1 MADRRI
7 GSDHTPMQV
16 QIAALALVAI
26 SKETPGNPALSA
38 SPGPTAHPAGRE
50 PKGSSSP
57 HMRIN
62 SIGGHC
68 LPSDRTTEGSHISRR
83 AGIPPTPAPPQI
95 PSAHVS
101 LGQGLPQIVREARL
115 VDCQEQI
122 FAARRHMRP
131 AGLYVKREKPGF
143 DWAFLRASTR
153 QHSSPAPIGNQW
165 EA

>member
-7 GSDHTPMQV
+7 GSDHTPMRKKSRP
-16 QIAALALVAI
+16 I
-26 SKETPGNPALSA
+26 
-38 SPGPTAHPAGRE
+38 TAHLHATPLE
-50 PKGSSSP
+50 
-57 HMRIN
+57 N
-62 SIGGHC
+62 GGHC
-68 LPSDRTTEGSHISRR
+68 LPSERTTEGFHISRR
-83 AGIPPTPAPPQI
+83 AGIPPTPAPPQT

-153 QHSSPAPIGNQW
+153 QHSSPAPIGNQR